1 MVDKREIL
9 FFAVLFSIF
18 ISLNFVSAHLNTI
31 IPTPNYINRTANTLI
46 NFNITNTGNTNI
58 TQVLILLPQG
68 ATFYAGSNGTT
79 NETALFSNT
88 TLGGFVY
95 LNWTN
100 TTSAGFQG
108 NNSFWF
114 NVSLTTAGDNIF
126 TVTTNSTT
134 KITNN
139 SAVSVTVNFAFSGYV
154 RNETGGLQNLTN
166 VTMYQF
172 VMGQNG
178 PPTER
183 AVASVIANGT
193 FNFTSINS
201 SAQQFI
207 LKMIFYNSSGIATKV
222 GSVLPA
228 FPAMMY
234 YPQSA
239 DFDMSLDNSTF
250 YLVTAATLRLNA
262 TNSSTGQKFGYEVID
277 QKVGFPVVSNVKG
290 GVSTIDVIVPTGKA
304 YTVMFLREF
313 SQFQMSPNCNT
324 AFMNDSDCPAPPRS
338 NSTLPTLTEGKIV
351 QVIQDLSVT
360 NIRLIGCIRIAQGHN
375 STSLISYNITNLVPK
390 LQPWAGFIPPV
401 KADKGDI
408 NLTLD
413 INYSFAAHPEC
424 NRTLSEKGIA
434 WYNISLMG
442 GVSYMIEVYAK
453 NDSGEGNAGGL
464 YLIGLQNISTN
475 GTGIQYQNITL
486 YNPAGQYWSGGLGA
500 VNTSTMRIN
509 VQNASGAAIT
519 NSLHMEAIMKNT
531 EAGIGTVHYIIESTA
546 NGTFYLPILNNSNW
560 VKVSVFANDAP
571 PMQKILNLSAKENNI
586 SLISVEFDQTGDKG
600 FRKMNASG
608 DLAKVD
614 VNAMPIQMRFLR
626 AGTEQ
631 VITSM
636 TGKDFNP
643 MKALVAGN
651 IDLEIKITTTNVTMK
666 FRNFDMFSAKQ
677 PPMFAVMDNNTLGGS
692 TGNWQ
697 FGNFVPK
704 EVYDN
709 VTLTIPYSSDVNDSW
724 TYNMKIPVLYQ
735 ERQDKAQQLEV
746 AWNVSA
752 GYSTANLTDEFIAY
766 NDSRYRSYMT
776 STGVDCDKTN
786 NTDSVCYINLSAKT
800 ITMEIPHFS
809 AVGPSVTGTAPA
821 SSTSTTTTSTGG
833 GSVSSG
839 WIRTYIEDKKDLS
852 VLGSVNIGLGSKE
865 RVRLLVGNE
874 THYVGVVGLTTTTAT
889 INVSS
894 TKAQQA
900 ALKAGEEA
908 KFDITDDDYY
918 DILVK
923 LNKITG
929 LKANFTI
936 SSINEKVSGVTTTG
950 TGENVAANATA
961 PATNVPITSP
971 GEKSNVGTIIFIV
984 ILIILIVGAI
994 IWFVMRNK
1002 RLKYYGLR

>member
-1 MVDKREIL
+1 
-9 FFAVLFSIF
+9 
-18 ISLNFVSAHLNTI
+18 
-31 IPTPNYINRTANTLI
+31 
-46 NFNITNTGNTNI
+46 
-58 TQVLILLPQG
+58 
-68 ATFYAGSNGTT
+68 
-79 NETALFSNT
+79 
-88 TLGGFVY
+88 
-95 LNWTN
+95 
-100 TTSAGFQG
+100 
-108 NNSFWF
+108 
-114 NVSLTTAGDNIF
+114 
-126 TVTTNSTT
+126 
-134 KITNN
+134 
-139 SAVSVTVNFAFSGYV
+139 
-154 RNETGGLQNLTN
+154 
-166 VTMYQF
+166 
-172 VMGQNG
+172 
-178 PPTER
+178 
-183 AVASVIANGT
+183 
-193 FNFTSINS
+193 
-201 SAQQFI
+201 
-207 LKMIFYNSSGIATKV
+207 
-222 GSVLPA
+222 
-228 FPAMMY
+228 
-234 YPQSA
+234 
-239 DFDMSLDNSTF
+239 
-250 YLVTAATLRLNA
+250 
-262 TNSSTGQKFGYEVID
+262 
-277 QKVGFPVVSNVKG
+277 
-290 GVSTIDVIVPTGKA
+290 
-304 YTVMFLREF
+304 
-313 SQFQMSPNCNT
+313 
-324 AFMNDSDCPAPPRS
+324 
-338 NSTLPTLTEGKIV
+338 
-351 QVIQDLSVT
+351 
-360 NIRLIGCIRIAQGHN
+360 
-375 STSLISYNITNLVPK
+375 
-390 LQPWAGFIPPV
+390 
-401 KADKGDI
+401 
-408 NLTLD
+408 
-413 INYSFAAHPEC
+413 
-424 NRTLSEKGIA
+424 
-434 WYNISLMG
+434 
-442 GVSYMIEVYAK
+442 
-453 NDSGEGNAGGL
+453 
-464 YLIGLQNISTN
+464 
-475 GTGIQYQNITL
+475 
-486 YNPAGQYWSGGLGA
+486 
-500 VNTSTMRIN
+500 MRIN

>member
-1 MVDKREIL
+1 MADKGEIL
-9 FFAVLFSIF
+9 FFAVLFGIF
-18 ISLNFVSAHLNTI
+18 ISLNFASAHLNTI
-31 IPTPNYINRTANTLI
+31 TPTPNYINRTVNTLI

-100 TTSAGFQG
+100 TTSNGFVG

-114 NVSLTTAGDNIF
+114 NVSLTTAGDKIF

-154 RNETGGLQNLTN
+154 RNETGGLQNSTN
-166 VTMYQF
+166 VTIYQF

-193 FNFTSINS
+193 FNFTSING

-207 LKMIFYNSSGIATKV
+207 LKMIYYNSSGAAMKV

-290 GVSTIDVIVPTGKA
+290 GVSTIDVIVPTGKP
-304 YTVMFLREF
+304 YTVMFLREP
-313 SQFQMSPNCNT
+313 SQFQMGTSCNT
-324 AFMNDSDCPAPPRS
+324 AFMNDSDCPAPPKS

-360 NIRLIGCIRIAQGHN
+360 NIRLIGCIRVAQGHN
-375 STSLISYNITNLVPK
+375 LTSLVSYNITNLVPK

-401 KADKGDI
+401 KADTGDI
-408 NLTLD
+408 NLTKD
-413 INYSFAAHPEC
+413 VNYSFVAHPEC
-424 NRTLSEKGIA
+424 NRTSSENGIA

-442 GVSYMIEVYAK
+442 SVSYMIELYAK

-486 YNPAGQYWSGGLGA
+486 YKPAGQYWSGGLGA
-500 VNTSTMRIN
+500 VNTSTMKIN

-531 EAGIGTVHYIIESTA
+531 EAGIGTVHYIIESTT

-571 PMQKILNLSAKENNI
+571 PMQKVLNLSAKENNI
-586 SLISVEFDQTGDKG
+586 SLISIEFDQSGDKG

-614 VNAMPIQMRFLR
+614 ANAMPIQMRFLR

-709 VTLTIPYSSDVNDSW
+709 VTLTIPYSSNVNDSW

-735 ERQDKAQQLEV
+735 ERQDKAQQLEI

-752 GYSTANLTDEFIAY
+752 GYSTANLTDDFIAY
-766 NDSRYRSYMT
+766 NDSRYRNYLT

-786 NTDSVCYINLSAKT
+786 NTNSVCYINLSAKT
-800 ITMEIPHFS
+800 IIMEIPHFS

-821 SSTSTTTTSTGG
+821 SSTSTTSSSTGG
-833 GSVSSG
+833 GSGVSA
-839 WIRTYIEDKKDLS
+839 WLKTYIEDKKELS
-852 VLGSVNIGLGSKE
+852 VVNIGLGSKE
-865 RVRLLVGNE
+865 RVRLLVKNE
-874 THYVGVVGLTTTTAT
+874 THYVGVAGLTTTTAT

-894 TKAQQA
+894 KTQQA
-900 ALKAGEEA
+900 ILKAGEEA
-908 KFDITDDDYY
+908 KFDVTEDNYY
-918 DILVK
+918 DLLVK

-929 LKANFTI
+929 TKANFTI
-936 SSINEKVSGVTTTG
+936 SSINEKIAAAPTASNPIPSSSVSPNSTDIL
-950 TGENVAANATA
+950 A
-961 PATNVPITSP
+961 PSP
-971 GEKSNVGTIIFIV
+971 EEKSNIGTVIIII

-994 IWFVMRNK
+994 IWFVMQKKKK
-1002 RLKYYGLR
+1002 RLYEIY